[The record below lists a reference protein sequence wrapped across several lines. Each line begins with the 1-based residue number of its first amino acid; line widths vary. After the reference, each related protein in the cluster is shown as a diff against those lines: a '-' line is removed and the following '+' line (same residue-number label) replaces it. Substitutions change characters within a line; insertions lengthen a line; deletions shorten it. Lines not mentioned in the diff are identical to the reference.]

1 MFLTIMLY
9 TLITFSTKSSHMSK
23 DERPNLRSD
32 LGRRQAEDRRSALDA
47 DRPILATLPGVVS
60 CVLALPGNR
69 TLRQVKLTPTSRFN
83 SV

>member
-32 LGRRQAEDRRSALDA
+32 LGQDAGPGAAEGRRRDIAIISRRH
-47 DRPILATLPGVVS
+47 
-60 CVLALPGNR
+60 
-69 TLRQVKLTPTSRFN
+69 
-83 SV
+83 